1 MTASTLTS
9 AGRRSERLA
18 RFRADLLPHIDRLAW
33 DRARLRAHQLHRLRA
48 LLRQAKLRSPFHAE
62 RLAEVDPDRVGLDDL
77 AALPTMTKAEMM
89 AAFDEVVTDPRL
101 SRSLVEAHLAATATE
116 PTELLGD
123 YVVLASGGSSGERG
137 VFVFDGHALVE
148 YALGLTRTGL
158 GRLLHLGAPPPGGFP
173 MAMVAAGAAVH
184 ASRAGAALFTGDLLA
199 ITSVP
204 VTLPL
209 PEIVA
214 RLNHLQPLILQG
226 YPSVLSLLAGEQAAG
241 RLRIA
246 PRSVTGSSEQF
257 PADVRA
263 RVAATFGVGVA
274 DQLGATEGVV
284 GVSAPDDPAIV
295 LASDLAIVELVDDD
309 NRPVPPGTASAKALV
324 TNLFNLT
331 QPLIR
336 YELSDR
342 FVGQPD
348 ADDHGHLRVTVE
360 GRADDLLR
368 YGGLVVHPLVV
379 RSVLVSTPEAVE
391 YQVRQTARGID
402 MAVIAPDGLDERS
415 LAGRL
420 TAALQGAGLASP
432 DVSVRRVAA
441 LDRHPRTGKAK
452 RFITSPC

>member
-1 MTASTLTS
+1 LLCPQ
-9 AGRRSERLA
+9 RSRCRHSRPESHSVKTPL
-18 RFRADLLPHIDRLAW
+18 
-33 DRARLRAHQLHRLRA
+33 
-48 LLRQAKLRSPFHAE
+48 AE
-62 RLAEVDPDRVGLDDL
+62 RLAEVDPDLVGLDDL

-101 SRSLVEAHLAATATE
+101 SRSLVEAHLAATTTE
-116 PTELLGD
+116 PTELLGE

-137 VFVFDGHALVE
+137 VFVFDRHALVD

-158 GRLLHLGAPPPGGFP
+158 GRLLHLGEPPPGGFP
-173 MAMVAAGAAVH
+173 MAIVAAGSAVH
-184 ASRAGAALFTGDLLA
+184 ASRVGAALFTGDLLA

-246 PRSVTGSSEQF
+246 PRAVTGSSEQF

-263 RVAATFGVGVA
+263 RVAAAFGVGVA
-274 DQLGATEGVV
+274 DQFGSTEGVV

-295 LASDLAIVELVDDD
+295 LASDLAIVELVDDH
-309 NRPVPPGTASAKALV
+309 NRPVPPGTASAKVLV
-324 TNLFNLT
+324 TNLTNLT
-331 QPLIR
+331 QPLLR
-336 YELSDR
+336 YELTDR

-360 GRADDLLR
+360 GRADDLLH
-368 YGGLVVHPLVV
+368 YGGLVVHPLVI
-379 RSVLVSTPEAVE
+379 RSVLVSTPEAVD
-391 YQVRQTARGID
+391 YQVRQTPRGID
-402 MAVIAPDGLDERS
+402 MAVIAPDGLDERL

-420 TAALQGAGLASP
+420 TVALQRAGLAAP

-441 LDRHPRTGKAK
+441 LDRHPQTGKAK
-452 RFITSPC
+452 RFITSPS